1 MTVHLF
7 FFCRQN
13 DDKPIQRK
21 PVERRESTRLQNA
34 AKLLRN
40 LSKSRLATDSSNDK
54 SHSSD
59 NNKSNSE
66 KIKDR
71 RASSVVSLN
80 ENCDKSGG
88 KRSHRSH
95 SFHGGRSTEQKK
107 KDKMAANLNR
117 RESERNMKD
126 WPR

>member
-40 LSKSRLATDSSNDK
+40 LSKSRLVPDSSNDK
-54 SHSSD
+54 SHCD
-59 NNKSNSE
+59 KSNSE
-66 KIKDR
+66 KNKDR
-71 RASSVVSLN
+71 RASSVSLN
-80 ENCDKSGG
+80 DNGDKSGG

-95 SFHGGRSTEQKK
+95 SFHGGRSTDQKK

-117 RESERNMKD
+117 RESERNIKD